1 MNNKIAIILPAYNEE
16 LTIEKT
22 IISFNKYSPNS
33 KIVVVDNN
41 SSDKTYEIAKET
53 FEKNQIDGILLL
65 EKRQGK
71 GNAIRKAFKEIDADI
86 YVMSD
91 ADLTYPA
98 NEINKIIDPILF
110 ENIDM
115 CVGDRISKGDYEKEN
130 KRFLHNF
137 GNKLVK
143 NLVNKLFKSDINDI
157 MSGYRAFSKKF
168 VKHYPILVEGFELE
182 TDMTLHA
189 LDKRFNIKEVP
200 ITYKDRPEGSFS
212 KLNTFND
219 GFKVLFTIFKIFRY
233 FKPFAFFSLLSS
245 IFVFFSI
252 ISSIPVFDDWFRY
265 KYIFHVPLAILSTG
279 LGLISMI
286 LFAVALILDAISDQN
301 RREFEQRILKE

>member
-22 IISFNKYSPNS
+22 ILSFNKYSPNS